1 MNIDSR
7 WMLEPKCPHKEIPM
21 KKSTLGLVVCLVIT
35 VIISVVAVISEKKAK
50 AERDAYL
57 ISQKHNERRERCN
70 YGGDEMHEPP
80 DPPSATLTNRALGIP

>member
-1 MNIDSR
+1 
-7 WMLEPKCPHKEIPM
+7 M

-35 VIISVVAVISEKKAK
+35 VIISVVAVVSEKKAK

-80 DPPSATLTNRALGIP
+80 VEYRKAYKYVSVKGVI